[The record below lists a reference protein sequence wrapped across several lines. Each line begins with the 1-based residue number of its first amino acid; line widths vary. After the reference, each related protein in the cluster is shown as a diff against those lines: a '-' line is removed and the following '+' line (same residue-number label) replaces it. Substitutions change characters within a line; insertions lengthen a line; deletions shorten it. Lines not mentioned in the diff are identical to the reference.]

1 MPAPCNSILT
11 PYIMPDLDGAQLERK
26 IRLLTLATLGFQNMG
41 RDVPYSTVA
50 TALQV
55 DPSEVESW
63 VIDGTFY

>member
-1 MPAPCNSILT
+1 MT
-11 PYIMPDLDGAQLERK
+11 PDLDGAQLERK

>member
-1 MPAPCNSILT
+1 
-11 PYIMPDLDGAQLERK
+11 MPDLDGAQLERK